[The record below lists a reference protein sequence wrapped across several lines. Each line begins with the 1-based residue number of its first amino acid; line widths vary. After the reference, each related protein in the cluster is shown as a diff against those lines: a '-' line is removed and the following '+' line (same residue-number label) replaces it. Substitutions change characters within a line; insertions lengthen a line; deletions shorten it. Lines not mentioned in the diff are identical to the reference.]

1 MLKIETNKI
10 TKQDIEAEIV
20 NALEHNIA
28 NNINDYKPNKIHN
41 ALYCNRNY
49 VLDIV
54 NADVILVNG
63 ETNLMQMKDLPK
75 TVAHEQFLTKDT
87 TQTTGKLTFER
98 VKVTGTCNVLR
109 KKDLT
114 IEKFKPIIQNIYDTY
129 MLNNITYLPIGAYY
143 VSDKNPK
150 EILRGEWE
158 LKTETEIGKIWERI
172 K

>member
-28 NNINDYKPNKIHN
+28 NNINDYKSNKLVN
-41 ALYCNRNY
+41 VVFLNKNY
-49 VLDIV
+49 VFNNVEADTIIV
-54 NADVILVNG
+54 DGN
-63 ETNLMQMKDLPK
+63 TNLMQMKDLPK
-75 TVAHEQFLTKDT
+75 TVAHERFLTTDT
-87 TQTTGKLTFER
+87 IQNTGKLTFER

-129 MLNNITYLPIGAYY
+129 MLNNIAYLPIGAYY

>member
-20 NALEHNIA
+20 NALEYNIA

-49 VLDIV
+49 VLNIV
-54 NADVILVNG
+54 NADVIVVNG

-75 TVAHEQFLTKDT
+75 TVAHERFLTKDT

-98 VKVTGTCNVLR
+98 VKVAGTCNVLR

-114 IEKFKPIIQNIYDTY
+114 IEKFQPIIQALYDTY
-129 MLNNITYLPIGAYY
+129 IINNVTVLPIGACY

-158 LKTETEIGKIWERI
+158 LKAETEIGKIWERI

>member
-1 MLKIETNKI
+1 MLKVEVNKI
-10 TKQDIEAEIV
+10 TKQDIEAEIA
-20 NALEHNIA
+20 NALEYNIA
-28 NNINDYKPNKIHN
+28 NNINDYKSNKLVN
-41 ALYCNRNY
+41 VVFLNKNY
-49 VLDIV
+49 VFNNVEADTIIV
-54 NADVILVNG
+54 DGN
-63 ETNLMQMKDLPK
+63 TNLMQMKDLPK
-75 TVAHEQFLTKDT
+75 TVAHERFLTKDT

-129 MLNNITYLPIGAYY
+129 MLNNIAYLPIGAYY

-150 EILRGEWE
+150 EIFRGEWE